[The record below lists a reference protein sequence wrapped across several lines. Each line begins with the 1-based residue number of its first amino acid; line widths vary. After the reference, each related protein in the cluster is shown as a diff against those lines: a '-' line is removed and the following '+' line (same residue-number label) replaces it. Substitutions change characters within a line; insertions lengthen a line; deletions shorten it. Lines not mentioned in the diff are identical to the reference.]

1 MIKSLSCDFSTKTN
15 TIMANLQNQ
24 EFSVDAISG
33 GLENVLK
40 GVIELSKI
48 WIRRISDDY
57 SRATLLDLAETFKQ
71 VVTAVADENPRDHEQ
86 IRQIVDNFLSD
97 SGFVDRTKEELVKKI
112 DQLQDPRL
120 KVVMLAL
127 LPVAFDLIKILFDDE
142 KPNEDQVV
150 ARLKELISSPDAVD
164 VLTALLSYWVKDE
177 ATARTIAR
185 LILSIYPQ
193 YFGWA
198 YQTGQSKEEAQR

>member
-1 MIKSLSCDFSTKTN
+1 
-15 TIMANLQNQ
+15 MANLQNQ

-120 KVVMLAL
+120 KVVMLAF

-150 ARLKELISSPDAVD
+150 ARLKELISGPDALD
-164 VLTALLSYWVKDE
+164 ILTALFSFVVKDE
-177 ATARTIAR
+177 ATARTIAA
-185 LILSIYPQ
+185 LILSILDG
-193 YFGWA
+193 FVKLA
-198 YQTGQSKEEAQR
+198 KAKEEAQR